1 MQKQVPRIKPSQRQK
16 KRFVLFEMKSPQR
29 LSFTELSKSLWLEL
43 AKKIPKQEAVLLGFQ
58 LMVFDSAKGR
68 GIFKCS
74 REKCEKTKSAMNDIK
89 EISGEKVSLKT
100 LKTSGT
106 IKTLK
111 ELLEKSSKQQVF

>member
-43 AKKIPKQEAVLLGFQ
+43 TKKIPRQEAVMLGFQ
-58 LMVFDSAKGR
+58 LIAFDSAKSK